1 MFLENVWPGKVAIAV
16 IIALVQLLPR
26 GEPTR
31 DDYVRRT
38 YDYVGFFGPNFA
50 PGKTA
55 PELVSKW
62 SSTAI
67 FPSEEKT
74 LFWSGYLARI
84 FPLIRGELRYT
95 RDCGGLKQARQKSGL
110 KPWGISR
117 SDASLL
123 AELWHH
129 HNNFYTAGCLGRARG

>member
-74 LFWSGYLARI
+74 LFLVRLSCENLS
-84 FPLIRGELRYT
+84 F
-95 RDCGGLKQARQKSGL
+95 DS
-110 KPWGISR
+110 
-117 SDASLL
+117 
-123 AELWHH
+123 
-129 HNNFYTAGCLGRARG
+129 GRASVHSRLWRFETSSSKIRFEAVGHQPFRCFLTG